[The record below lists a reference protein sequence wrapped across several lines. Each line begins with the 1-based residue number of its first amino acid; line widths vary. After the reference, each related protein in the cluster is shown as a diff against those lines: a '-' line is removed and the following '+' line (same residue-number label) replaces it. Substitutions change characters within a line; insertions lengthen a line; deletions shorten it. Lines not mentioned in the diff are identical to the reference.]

1 MNDSQTPDP
10 SKNPNSNPEAFPA
23 QPPPTSPVLSTPEPM
38 QVPISHQALEPA
50 PSPIDA
56 ADVNRPNPAHSVNPP
71 SEQAKPISDPPPYV
85 PPPPPGQAP
94 YTALGSGSGSTGGY
108 GSGYSGGVGGGNGG
122 GTPHQA
128 PFEGNEARTWSVACH
143 LSALLMYLSGV
154 GHILGPL
161 VVWLLKR
168 HEYPA
173 VEHHG
178 KEALNFQLSV
188 TLYAIG
194 LIPVVIL
201 TCGWAVALYPVL
213 LIGQLIFMVIAAI
226 KASAGET
233 YNYPLSIR
241 FIQ

>member
-10 SKNPNSNPEAFPA
+10 SKNPHPNSNPEAFPA
-23 QPPPTSPVLSTPEPM
+23 QPPPTSPGSSTPEPM

-56 ADVNRPNPAHSVNPP
+56 ADVNRPNPVHSVSP
-71 SEQAKPISDPPPYV
+71 SSVQANPISDPPPYV
-85 PPPPPGQAP
+85 PPPPSGQAP
-94 YTALGSGSGSTGGY
+94 YTALGSGSG
-108 GSGYSGGVGGGNGG
+108 YSGGAGGGNGG
-122 GTPHQA
+122 GAPHQA

-178 KEALNFQLSV
+178 KEALNFQLSF
-188 TLYAIG
+188 TLYVIV
-194 LIPVVIL
+194 LIPLVFL
-201 TCGWAVALYPVL
+201 TCGWAATLYPVL
-213 LIGQLIFMVIAAI
+213 LVGQLIFMVVAAI

-233 YNYPLSIR
+233 YEYPLSIR
-241 FIQ
+241 FIK